1 MQYGLKLQWSENTLD
16 DFHDIM
22 FTFKYI
28 TQSCNIQLQSICD
41 VKQQVLV

>member
-22 FTFKYI
+22 FTLKYI
-28 TQSCNIQLQSICD
+28 THSQATYSCK
-41 VKQQVLV
+41 VFVM

>member
-1 MQYGLKLQWSENTLD
+1 MQYGLKLQCSENTLD

-22 FTFKYI
+22 FTLKYI
-28 TQSCNIQLQSICD
+28 TQSGNIQLQSICD